1 MPYRRLPNTDQA
13 RLRSLRHAVSKA
25 DTVRLYEL
33 AFSQKTLVKIQ
44 GFLPIFERS
53 MFEYK
58 QVIEKQGKQGVAYRE
73 LLKNARMYVSHFI
86 QVLNLSVIRAEI
98 KTSDQELYGLAAD
111 TRSLPDLSTD
121 HLVFEWG
128 QKVIDGEK
136 KRIMHGGT
144 PIYTPS
150 IAKVQVSYERFK
162 ESYIKQKYT
171 NNSLERHQTIIAE
184 MREKADKLIAELW
197 NQVEKSFEQEP
208 NSDSKIER
216 CRDYGI
222 IYYYRKE
229 EKQNAS

>member
-13 RLRSLRHAVSKA
+13 RLRSLRHAVGKA

-33 AFSQKTLVKIQ
+33 AFSQKMLVKMQ
-44 GFLPIFERS
+44 GFLPIFEKS

-86 QVLNLSVIRAEI
+86 QVLNLSVNRGEI
-98 KTSDQELYGLAAD
+98 KTLDQELYGLEID

-121 HLVFEWG
+121 HLVYEWG
-128 QKVIDGEK
+128 QKIIDGEK
-136 KRIMHGGT
+136 KRIMNGGT

-171 NNSLERHQTIIAE
+171 NGSLERHQAIIADL
-184 MREKADKLIAELW
+184 REKADKLIAELW
-197 NQVEKSFEQEP
+197 NQIEKSFEKETS
-208 NSDSKIER
+208 SDNKIQQ
-216 CRDYGI
+216 CRDYGV

-229 EKQNAS
+229 EKQRTN